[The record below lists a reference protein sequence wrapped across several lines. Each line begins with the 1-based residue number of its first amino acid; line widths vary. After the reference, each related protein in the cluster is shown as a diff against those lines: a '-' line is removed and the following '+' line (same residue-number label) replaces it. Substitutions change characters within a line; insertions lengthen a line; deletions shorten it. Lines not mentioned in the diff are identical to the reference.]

1 MNTSRKEIRMLIAKT
16 SLDGQWRGVV
26 TVAPAFR
33 DAGMEVV
40 YAGRSTA
47 QQIVQAA
54 LQEDGLRK
62 GGSYDY
68 GYAANCDSG

>member
-1 MNTSRKEIRMLIAKT
+1 MNTSRKKIRILIAKI
-16 SLDGQWRGVV
+16 SLEGNWRGVV
-26 TVAPAFR
+26 TVASAFR

-40 YAGRSTA
+40 YAGQSTA
-47 QQIVQAA
+47 EQIVQAA
-54 LQEDGLRK
+54 LQEEGLRK